1 MSKLRVVI
9 ADDHAIVRFGLSSL
23 LNAQPDLKVV
33 AQAKNGEDAVTRA
46 LETKPDL
53 VVMDLMMPKRDGA
66 AATEKIHRQ
75 LPDTK
80 IVLLTSFGAYEGVAR
95 ALRNGAVGAIAKS
108 TEDEMLVPA
117 LRRIAA
123 GETVISP
130 EIQKALE
137 GQPALGDLTERQRE
151 ILEALTRGL
160 GNQEIA
166 VLLGI
171 RPETVRD
178 HLSEIFEKI
187 GAANRTEAVSIAF
200 KRHLLKI

>member
-1 MSKLRVVI
+1 MNKLRIVI

-33 AQAKNGEDAVTRA
+33 AQAKNGEDAITRA
-46 LETKPDL
+46 LETRPDL
-53 VVMDLMMPKRDGA
+53 VVMDLMMPKMDGA
-66 AATEKIHRQ
+66 AATEKIHRL

-166 VLLGI
+166 ALLGI

-187 GAANRTEAVSIAF
+187 GASNRTEAVSIAF
-200 KRHLLKI
+200 KRHLLS